1 MRSAGLLNNGAVAQL
16 GERQNRTLEV
26 GSSTL
31 LCSTKDYEG
40 LGNNGCLAPS
50 SFGLFFT
57 IFSLLPSE
65 PSKIPW
71 QRPLSSWTEPF

>member
-1 MRSAGLLNNGAVAQL
+1 MRLAILSDGAVAQL

-26 GSSTL
+26 GSSNL
-31 LCSTKDYEG
+31 LCSTNDYEG

-50 SFGLFFT
+50 SFWPFFT
-57 IFSLLPSE
+57 IFSPLPSE
-65 PSKIPW
+65 ASKIPW